1 MKVLIV
7 DDEKRLARSLADF
20 LEPEAVEVS
29 IAHDGISG
37 KKLLEDEPFDAVV
50 TDLRMPGLD
59 GLDLLRWIRESGPSL
74 PVIVISAHGEVRDA
88 VLAMKLGA
96 YDYLVKPFD
105 PDELLMRLQKAV
117 TGRNAQSSLEAGRR
131 KDGGLDLVGESHGMR
146 EVIKLVNRAAPSLAT
161 ILVTGES
168 GTGKEVVAKM
178 IHAVSARQGAFVPV
192 NMGALPEQLMESEL
206 FGYEKGAFT
215 GADSRKA
222 GLFET
227 AHGGTLFLDEIGE
240 IPLHLQVKLLR
251 AIQDRKVQRLGGL
264 KGIPFDARIV
274 AATNKNLEA
283 EVREGRF
290 REDLYYRINVI
301 RISLPPLRERRGD
314 IPLLAGH
321 FLDRISA
328 ELGRKIH
335 GIAPDALALLQDHG
349 FPGNVRELENAIER
363 AVILA
368 DGPTLQA
375 RDFVF
380 FGDDSRNAR
389 RSGPNGEEVIPD
401 RIRSLAELERDA
413 IEKSLKRNSFHRE
426 RTAEELGITRR
437 TLLNKIHEYDLP
449 VPER

>member
-1 MKVLIV
+1 
-7 DDEKRLARSLADF
+7 
-20 LEPEAVEVS
+20 
-29 IAHDGISG
+29 
-37 KKLLEDEPFDAVV
+37 
-50 TDLRMPGLD
+50 
-59 GLDLLRWIRESGPSL
+59 
-74 PVIVISAHGEVRDA
+74 VIVISAHGEVRDA

-131 KDGGLDLVGESHGMR
+131 KEGGSDLVGESHGMR
-146 EVIKLVNRAAPSLAT
+146 EVIKLVTRAAPSQAT

-168 GTGKEVVAKM
+168 GTGKEVVAKL
-178 IHAVSARQGAFVPV
+178 IHSLSSRQGAFVPV

-301 RISLPPLRERRGD
+301 RVSLPPLRERRGD

-321 FLDRISA
+321 FLDRIST
-328 ELGRKIH
+328 EMGRKIH
-335 GIAPDALALLQDHG
+335 GMSPEALALLQDHD

-368 DGPTLQA
+368 DGSILQT

-380 FGDDSRNAR
+380 FGGEAR
-389 RSGPNGEEVIPD
+389 GAKHTGRGDEDGIPD

-413 IEKSLKRNSFHRE
+413 IEKALKRNSFHRE

-437 TLLNKIHEYDLP
+437 TLLNKIHEYDLI

>member
-29 IAHDGISG
+29 LAHDGLSG
-37 KKLLEDEPFDAVV
+37 KKLLEEEPFDAVV

-59 GLDLLRWIRESGPSL
+59 GLDLLRWIRESGPSV

-117 TGRNAQSSLEAGRR
+117 TGRNAQSSLDAGRR
-131 KDGGLDLVGESHGMR
+131 KEGGPDLIGDSHGMR
-146 EVIKLVNRAAPSLAT
+146 EVLRLVNRAAPSQAT

-168 GTGKEVVAKM
+168 GTGKEIVARM
-178 IHAVSARQGAFVPV
+178 IHTLSGRQGAFVPV

-215 GADSRKA
+215 GADARKA

-251 AIQDRKVQRLGGL
+251 AIQDRKVQRLGAL

-301 RISLPPLRERRGD
+301 RLSLPPLRERRGD

-321 FLDRISA
+321 FLGRFAA
-328 ELGRKIH
+328 ELGRKIQ
-335 GIAPDALALLQDHG
+335 GISPEALSQLQSYD

-363 AVILA
+363 AVILS
-368 DGPTLQA
+368 DGPVLQL

-380 FGDDSRNAR
+380 FSGGSRAS
-389 RSGPNGEEVIPD
+389 SGSGENGNREKV
-401 RIRSLAELERDA
+401 RSLAELEREA
-413 IEKSLKRNSFHRE
+413 IEKALLRNTYHRE

-437 TLLNKIHEYDLP
+437 TLLNKIHEYDLSI
-449 VPER
+449 PER

>member
-29 IAHDGISG
+29 LAHDGLSG
-37 KKLLEDEPFDAVV
+37 KKLLEEEPFDAVV

-59 GLDLLRWIRESGPSL
+59 GLDLLRWIRESGPSV

-117 TGRNAQSSLEAGRR
+117 AGRNAQSSLDAGRR
-131 KDGGLDLVGESHGMR
+131 KEGGPDLIGDSHGMR
-146 EVIKLVNRAAPSLAT
+146 EVLRLVNRAAPSQAT

-168 GTGKEVVAKM
+168 GTGKEVVARM
-178 IHAVSARQGAFVPV
+178 IHTLSGRQGAFVPV

-215 GADSRKA
+215 GADARKA

-251 AIQDRKVQRLGGL
+251 AIQDRKVQRLGAL

-301 RISLPPLRERRGD
+301 RLSLPPLRERRGD

-321 FLDRISA
+321 FLGRFAA
-328 ELGRKIH
+328 ELGRKIQ
-335 GIAPDALALLQDHG
+335 GISPEALSQLQSYD

-363 AVILA
+363 AVILS
-368 DGPTLQA
+368 DGPVLQL

-380 FGDDSRNAR
+380 FSGGSRAS
-389 RSGPNGEEVIPD
+389 SGRGENGNREKV
-401 RIRSLAELERDA
+401 RSLAELEREA
-413 IEKSLKRNSFHRE
+413 IEKALLRNTYHRE

-437 TLLNKIHEYDLP
+437 TLLNKIHEYDLSI
-449 VPER
+449 PER